1 MFIGH
6 FAVGFAS
13 KRFAP
18 KTNLG
23 WFIAAPLFL
32 DLIWP
37 FFLLTGLEKVEIDPG
52 NTAFTPLAF
61 IHYPISHS
69 LITAIGWSVFF
80 ALVYFAISRYKT
92 GAIVVGIGV
101 LSHWVLDAIVHRPD
115 LPIFPGNETMIG
127 FSLWNSIPT
136 TLIIESLL
144 FTVGVGIY
152 SKITRPKDKIGQYGF
167 WAFIGLLIII
177 YISNILGP
185 PPPSVSALAWVALLV
200 WIFPFLAEWI
210 DRHRETS

>member
-6 FAVGFAS
+6 LAVGFAS
-13 KRFAP
+13 KRLAP
-18 KTNLG
+18 NTNLG
-23 WFIAAPLFL
+23 WLIAAPLFL

-37 FFLLTGLEKVEIDPG
+37 FFLLTGLEKVEIYPG

-80 ALVYFAISRYKT
+80 ALVYFAISRYTT
-92 GAIVVGIGV
+92 GAIVTGFGV
-101 LSHWVLDAIVHRPD
+101 LSHWVLDAVVHRPD

-127 FSLWNSIPT
+127 FGLWNSIPT
-136 TLIIESLL
+136 TLVAESLL
-144 FTVGVGIY
+144 FIVGVGIY
-152 SKITRPKDKIGQYGF
+152 SKKTRPIDKIGQFGF